1 MKDVAL
7 TDAQDQL
14 AGIRGG
20 LIEALQQ
27 VKRGE
32 LAEGDG
38 PDAVR
43 RAFAKARAAA

>member
-1 MKDVAL
+1 MKDVPL

-14 AGIRGG
+14 AGIRSV

-43 RAFAKARAAA
+43 RAFVKAQTAT